1 MRKRSQRFTAAGFAL
16 LIAIGLG
23 FLFSAAPAIARE
35 EGLESLRQSGQAFR
49 SVAKKV
55 SPAVVF
61 IQVEQE
67 VDGQDPAQYFS
78 PSGSPFGEEFF
89 RHFFGGPP
97 QSQRPRQAPSKR
109 RSVGQGSG
117 FVISP
122 DGYILT
128 NNHVVDKADKVRVKT
143 QDGSEYTAKVVGTDP
158 PSDLAVIKIDKSD
171 LPFLRLA
178 DSDRLEVGDWV
189 LAVGNPFGL
198 SHTLTAGIVSAK
210 GRSGIGLNDYEN
222 FIQTDAAI
230 NPGNSGG
237 PLVDLEGEVVG
248 INTAIFSRSGG
259 YMGIGF
265 AIPVNMARQI
275 RDQLIEHGEVTRGQL
290 GAYIQDLT
298 TDLAEPF
305 GLKDT
310 QGILVSEVME
320 GSSAEKAGLQR
331 GDVIRRVD
339 GEKVSGAAE
348 LRNRIAL
355 TPPGTKVGL
364 TVLRDGKE
372 KKLTAV
378 VGKLESDESGP
389 ATKPGKLPEI
399 GLGLQAL
406 TPELAERLGYQGEK
420 GVLVASVDPG
430 SPASRAGIERGDLI
444 QEIDRQAV
452 ANPDE
457 AHRILMAAKGK
468 THLLLIRHGE
478 STRYLTLKSE
488 E

>member
-23 FLFSAAPAIARE
+23 FLFSATLAIARE

-49 SVAKKV
+49 GVAKKV

-67 VDGQDPAQYFS
+67 VAAQDPTQLS
-78 PSGSPFGEEFF
+78 PPGSPFGDEFF
-89 RHFFGGPP
+89 RHFFGEPP
-97 QSQRPRQAPSKR
+97 RSQRPRQAPSKR

-117 FVISP
+117 FIISP

-128 NNHVVDKADKVRVKT
+128 NNHVVAKVDKVRVKT
-143 QDGSEYTAKVVGTDP
+143 QDGREYTAKVVGADP

-171 LPFLRLA
+171 LPFLDLG

-210 GRSGIGLNDYEN
+210 GRNGIGLNDYEN

-237 PLVDLEGEVVG
+237 PLVDLDGEVVG

-259 YMGIGF
+259 YIGIGF

-275 RDQLIEHGEVTRGQL
+275 RDQLIEHGEVTRGRL

-298 TDLAEPF
+298 TDLAESF

-320 GSSAEKAGLQR
+320 GSSAEKAELRR

-355 TPPGTKVGL
+355 TPPGTEVVL

-378 VGKLESDESGP
+378 VGKLEGESGP

-420 GVLVASVDPG
+420 GVLIAAVAPN
-430 SPASRAGIERGDLI
+430 SPAADAGIERGGLI
-444 QEIDRQAV
+444 QEIDRQEV
-452 ANPDE
+452 SDPDE

-488 E
+488 G

>member
-23 FLFSAAPAIARE
+23 FLFSATLAIARE

-49 SVAKKV
+49 GVAKKV

-67 VDGQDPAQYFS
+67 VAAQDPTQLS
-78 PSGSPFGEEFF
+78 PPGSPFGDEFF
-89 RHFFGGPP
+89 RHFFGEPP
-97 QSQRPRQAPSKR
+97 RSQRPRQAPSKR

-117 FVISP
+117 FIISP

-143 QDGSEYTAKVVGTDP
+143 QDGREYTAKVVGADP

-171 LPFLRLA
+171 LPFLDLG

-210 GRSGIGLNDYEN
+210 GRNGIGLNDYEN

-237 PLVDLEGEVVG
+237 PLVNLDGEVVG

-259 YMGIGF
+259 YIGIGF

-275 RDQLIEHGEVTRGQL
+275 RDQLIEHGEVTRGRL

-298 TDLAEPF
+298 TDLAESF

-320 GSSAEKAGLQR
+320 GSSAEKAELQR
-331 GDVIRRVD
+331 GDVIRGVD

-355 TPPGTKVGL
+355 TPPGTEVVL

-378 VGKLESDESGP
+378 VGKLEGESGP

-420 GVLVASVDPG
+420 GVLIAAVAPN
-430 SPASRAGIERGDLI
+430 SPAADAGIERGDLI
-444 QEIDRQAV
+444 QEIDRQEV
-452 ANPDE
+452 SDPDE

-488 E
+488 G

>member
-23 FLFSAAPAIARE
+23 FLFSATLAIARE

-49 SVAKKV
+49 GVAKKV

-67 VDGQDPAQYFS
+67 VAAQDPTQLS
-78 PSGSPFGEEFF
+78 PPGSPFGDEFF
-89 RHFFGGPP
+89 RHFFGEPP
-97 QSQRPRQAPSKR
+97 RSQRPRQAPSKR

-117 FVISP
+117 FIISP

-143 QDGSEYTAKVVGTDP
+143 QDGREYTAKVVGADP

-171 LPFLRLA
+171 LPFLDLG

-210 GRSGIGLNDYEN
+210 GRNGIGLNDYEN

-237 PLVDLEGEVVG
+237 PLVDLDGEVVG

-259 YMGIGF
+259 YIGIGF

-275 RDQLIEHGEVTRGQL
+275 RDQLIEHGEVTRGRL

-298 TDLAEPF
+298 TDLAESF

-320 GSSAEKAGLQR
+320 GSSAEKAELRR

-355 TPPGTKVGL
+355 TPPGTEVVL

-378 VGKLESDESGP
+378 VGKLEGESGP

-420 GVLVASVDPG
+420 GVLIAAVAPN
-430 SPASRAGIERGDLI
+430 SPAADAGIERGDLI
-444 QEIDRQAV
+444 QEIDRQEV
-452 ANPDE
+452 SDPDE

-488 E
+488 G